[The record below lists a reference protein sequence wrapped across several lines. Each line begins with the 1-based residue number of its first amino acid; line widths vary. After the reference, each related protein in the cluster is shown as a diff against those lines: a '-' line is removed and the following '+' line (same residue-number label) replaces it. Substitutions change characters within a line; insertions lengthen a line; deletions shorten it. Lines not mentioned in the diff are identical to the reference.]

1 MSDFVIIAPEG
12 WTAIDLDF
20 VINTLNI
27 GLEEVKDYATV
38 GVYGN
43 FEQLLKDNGLIPVD
57 KFITAMKVIDD
68 SQLWVTL
75 G

>member
-1 MSDFVIIAPEG
+1 MSDFVIIAPAG
-12 WTAIDLDF
+12 WTAVDLDY

-27 GLEEVKDYATV
+27 GLDEVKSYATV
-38 GVYGN
+38 GVYGD
-43 FEQLLKDNGLIPVD
+43 FEQLLKDNGLILAD

>member
-1 MSDFVIIAPEG
+1 MADFVIIAPTG
-12 WTAIDLDF
+12 WTAIDLDY

-27 GLEEVKDYATV
+27 GLDEVKNYATV
-38 GVYGN
+38 GVYN
-43 FEQLLKDNGLIPVD
+43 DFEQLLKDNGLIPVD

>member
-1 MSDFVIIAPEG
+1 MGDFVIIAPAG
-12 WTAIDLDF
+12 WTSIDLDY

-27 GLEEVKDYATV
+27 GLDEVKDYANV
-38 GVYGN
+38 GVYDN
-43 FEQLLKDNGLIPVD
+43 FEQLLKDNGLIPAD

>member
-1 MSDFVIIAPEG
+1 MADFVIIAPAG
-12 WTAIDLDF
+12 WTAVDLDY

-27 GLEEVKDYATV
+27 SLDEVKDYANV
-38 GVYGN
+38 GAYGD

-57 KFITAMKVIDD
+57 KAITAMKVIDD

>member
-12 WTAIDLDF
+12 WTAVNLDF
-20 VINTLNI
+20 IINTLNI
-27 GLEEVKDYATV
+27 GLGEVKDYATV
-38 GVYGN
+38 GVYGD
-43 FEQLLKDNGLIPVD
+43 FEQLLKDNGLIPAD
-57 KFITAMKVIDD
+57 KTITSMKVIDD